1 MVINYVPL
9 IKGFSTS
16 AGLIMAIGAQNAF
29 VLKQGIRR
37 SHIFIIALLCS
48 LIDAFLIILG
58 VGGVGQLIVSVPNL
72 LHIAKYGGIIFCL
85 LYGTRSFIAAFT
97 SKSSIKIEDA
107 QRQDNLLSVIG
118 MILAVSFLNPHTY
131 LDTMIL
137 IGSIG
142 AQFQEGG
149 DKISFIIGAVLASIT
164 WFFALAYG
172 AGYLAPLFSK
182 SFTWRILDFVV
193 GCIMWSISISLY
205 LG

>member
-1 MVINYVPL
+1 MINYVPL

-37 SHIFIIALLCS
+37 SHMLIIALLCS

-72 LHIAKYGGIIFCL
+72 LHIAKYGGMIFCF
-85 LYGTRSFIAAFT
+85 LYGARSFIAAFT
-97 SKSSIKIEDA
+97 SKASIKIDGA
-107 QRQDNLLSVIG
+107 QREDSLISVVG

-142 AQFQEGG
+142 AQFEEGIER
-149 DKISFIIGAVLASIT
+149 ISFIIGAVLASVT

-172 AGYLAPLFSK
+172 ASYLAPLFSK
-182 SFTWRILDFVV
+182 SFTWRILDFFV

-205 LG
+205 FG